1 MSLVPFTFD
10 EATHSYRVEG
20 HYTLATSDILALNGL
35 CDYGSVPLNVLE
47 NAKWR
52 GTQLHRAIQFFEE
65 GDLDIAAVP
74 EEVMPYLR
82 AYMKFRTTMDFEP
95 LSMEHPLVYEHAG
108 TGNMVGCTI
117 DLRGFVRGKLYI
129 VDPKS
134 TYPNSGKA
142 KEQTHFRWR
151 LQLQSYAEGTW
162 QDEKFWESV
171 PQACNEPI
179 GRAILHLKK
188 DGEFIEKRDFL
199 DFTQTDDELNWDA
212 AVRMAFLKLSNGY
225 KKPEK

>member
-1 MSLVPFTFD
+1 MTAIPFTFD

-20 HYTLATSDILALNGL
+20 HYTLATSDIISLNGL
-35 CDYGSVPLNVLE
+35 SDYVQVPDSVLD

-52 GTQLHRAIQFFEE
+52 GTQLHRAIHFFEE

-82 AYMKFRTTMDFEP
+82 AYMKFRTQMDFEP
-95 LSMEHPLVYEHAG
+95 LSMEHALVYEHAG

-129 VDPKS
+129 VDPKC
-134 TYPNSGKA
+134 TYPNSGSA
-142 KEQTHFRWR
+142 KKQTHLRWR
-151 LQLQSYAEGTW
+151 MQLQSYTEGTW
-162 QDEKFWESV
+162 QDEKFWER
-171 PQACNEPI
+171 AGEAGNAPI

-188 DGEFIEKRDFL
+188 DGEFIETRDFL
-199 DFTQTDDELNWDA
+199 DFTECDDELNWDA
-212 AVRMAFLKLSNGY
+212 AVRMAFLKLASGY